1 MYPFQ
6 ECLQLLRNRTTV
18 HLIKEDSELIS
29 SLFLPLSIN
38 NWINLCMQGGDS
50 YVGGC
55 CTAFSCLQD
64 SLNRIFRDGGF
75 ITVSELEFIAETVV
89 THGEGLTENLDF
101 GVDMAINDLAELATV
116 NWEFWGPWDKISYV
130 WHLVKGHYT
139 SETPD
144 ELESDPV
151 KASLNTLDQCLRYLS
166 LAYPFHGKFDMAF
179 SDFLPDIETQTKAM
193 NLVTLYRFI
202 PAIRGLFEYVNRL
215 SLPPMEGVV
224 LILTGHG
231 PEVVARNAFGISFY
245 VDLAEIRGKVWS
257 ADSNHG
263 GPLGFRKV
271 RVSLEK
277 GLEFLDDGPIILQDT
292 VHVSQ
297 G

>member
-6 ECLQLLRNRTTV
+6 DCLHLLRSLTTV
-18 HLIKEDSELIS
+18 HIKEGYELVTS
-29 SLFLPLSIN
+29 VYLPLSSDD
-38 NWINLCMQGGDS
+38 WVSLCMRDGDS
-50 YVGGC
+50 YIGGC
-55 CTAFSCLQD
+55 CTALSCLQD
-64 SLNRIFRDGGF
+64 CLNKIFRDGGF
-75 ITVSELEFIAETVV
+75 VTGPELEYVAETVIA
-89 THGEGLTENLDF
+89 HGDGLTDNLNF
-101 GVDMAINDLAELATV
+101 GADIDLSHLSELAQV
-116 NWEFWGPWDKISYV
+116 NWGTWGPWDKISYT

-139 SETPD
+139 SEAPD

-151 KASLNTLDQCLRYLS
+151 KASLNTLDRCLRYLS
-166 LAYPFHGKFDMAF
+166 LAYPFHGKFDTVFA
-179 SDFLPDIETQTKAM
+179 DLLPDFEFQTKTTS
-193 NLVTLYRFI
+193 LVTLYRFI
-202 PAIRGLFEYVNRL
+202 PALRGLFEYVNQLR
-215 SLPPMEGVV
+215 LPPTEGVV

-231 PEVVARNAFGISFY
+231 PEAVARNAFGICFY
-245 VDLAEIRGKVWS
+245 EDSSEVQGKVWS
-257 ADSNHG
+257 VDSRHG